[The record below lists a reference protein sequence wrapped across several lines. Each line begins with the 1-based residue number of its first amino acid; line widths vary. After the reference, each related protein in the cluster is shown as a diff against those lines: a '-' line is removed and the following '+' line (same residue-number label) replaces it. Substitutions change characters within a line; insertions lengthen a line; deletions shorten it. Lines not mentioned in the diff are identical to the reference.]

1 MMNKKKLLKIEWECL
16 IFMCTIGRE
25 EKRMQTKQRKT
36 SNFNQSAHMCLQMR
50 KNDKRTERDG
60 KREWERESGKEKKS
74 ETLPYKPTDRPTH
87 THTLRITDIVIIFII

>member
-1 MMNKKKLLKIEWECL
+1 
-16 IFMCTIGRE
+16 MCTIGRE

-60 KREWERESGKEKKS
+60 KREWEREKKRN
-74 ETLPYKPTDRPTH
+74 TAIQTDRPTDTH
-87 THTLRITDIVIIFII
+87 THYALHT